1 MWFDIKGRADS
12 RFSFLLLL
20 LLAMAVRAQPA
31 PWPLDGC
38 LLPEQTAL
46 LAIDMQILDIGV

>member
-1 MWFDIKGRADS
+1 MWLYIKGRADS

-20 LLAMAVRAQPA
+20 LLAMTVRAHPA